1 MIIAYILHLLESKWA
16 ISGFSLSASPF
27 CQLLSY
33 TLFCLFSN
41 FLSAPLILLIFM
53 INQILSH
60 LAYQPTWKEPVFFY
74 SFPLFHSINYQDFS
88 LISYNFLP
96 GPRFYSSILKFGR
109 LLFISN
115 FSARSK
121 SCWQSPIFFIWILYY
136 HSISVFQMT
145 SPMS

>member
-1 MIIAYILHLLESKWA
+1 MSYFWLFFICITILSTTFLYFVLLVFKFFICTFNPSYFYDK
-16 ISGFSLSASPF
+16 SDTFSFSLSAYLERTCIF
-27 CQLLSY
+27 
-33 TLFCLFSN
+33 LF
-41 FLSAPLILLIFM
+41 
-53 INQILSH
+53 
-60 LAYQPTWKEPVFFY
+60 
-74 SFPLFHSINYQDFS
+74 FPLFHSINYQDFS